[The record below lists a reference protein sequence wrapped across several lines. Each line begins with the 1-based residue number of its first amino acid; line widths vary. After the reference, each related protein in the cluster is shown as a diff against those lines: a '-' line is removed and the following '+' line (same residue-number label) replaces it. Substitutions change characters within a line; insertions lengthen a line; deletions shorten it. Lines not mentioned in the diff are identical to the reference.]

1 MSRRLLADVH
11 TQIPTVIEIRVDCVR
26 LPAAALGTGG
36 NFMNW
41 HQKCSVLLL
50 AGLAALSGHAQTT
63 GKYLAPRDQL
73 VAIRAGRLFDARSGT
88 MLTNQ
93 VVIVLGDRIA
103 GVGSGLAIPSGANVI
118 DLSNATVMP
127 GMIDAHVH
135 INTGGETEAQRTLI
149 ALSNA
154 QIDLAAGFTTVLDMD
169 SRGGYNTVDIRDQ
182 INSGRVQGPRMQVAG
197 ESLNPRA
204 TNYYPDV
211 RTGRFQE
218 GFIENKNVNG
228 PWLARAAVR
237 EAKLHGVDWVKIY
250 TTQDFAGTM
259 HMWTPDAT
267 LVNSPSLTFEEVQA
281 IVDEAHRLGLKVACH
296 TYGGEGMASCI
307 NAGVDAPNHLLELD
321 QDGIKILLQKR
332 LPFEATLDDLIAL
345 EKGDLEATG
354 GRNSRMKLAEQ
365 AVRRAVAAGVPIVFG
380 SGATSAAIPHGK
392 QANQFAYYAKW
403 GLTPTQA
410 LQTAYLNAAHMLNYG
425 IEKDI
430 GSIEKGKFADIIA
443 VSGNPLAD
451 VSEMERVRFVMKGG
465 TVIRNDFAG
474 R

>member
-1 MSRRLLADVH
+1 
-11 TQIPTVIEIRVDCVR
+11 
-26 LPAAALGTGG
+26 
-36 NFMNW
+36 MNW
-41 HQKCSVLLL
+41 YQKISVLFC
-50 AGLAALSGHAQTT
+50 AGLAALSGHAQTA

-73 VAIRAGRLFDARSGT
+73 IAIRAGRLFDARSGT

-93 VVIVLGDRIA
+93 VVIVRGDRIVD
-103 GVGSGLAIPSGANVI
+103 VGSGLAIPSGATVI
-118 DLSNATVMP
+118 NLSNATVMP

-149 ALSNA
+149 SLANA
-154 QIDLAAGFTTVLDMD
+154 QIDLAAGFTTGLDMD
-169 SRGGYNTVDIRDQ
+169 SRGGYNTVDIRDE
-182 INSGRVQGPRMQVAG
+182 INFGRVQGPRLQVAG

-281 IVDEAHRLGLKVACH
+281 VVEEAHRLGLKVACH

-307 NAGVDAPNHLLELD
+307 NAGVDAPNHLLGLD
-321 QDGIKILLQKR
+321 QDGIKVLLQKK
-332 LPFEATLDDLIAL
+332 LPFVATLDDLIAL

-365 AVRRAVAAGVPIVFG
+365 AIRRAVAAGVPIVFG
-380 SGATSAAIPHGK
+380 SGATSAAVPHGK
-392 QANQFAYYAKW
+392 QANQFAYYVKW
-403 GLTPTQA
+403 GLTPAQA
-410 LQTAYLNAAHMLNYG
+410 LQTTYINAAHMLNYG

-430 GSIEKGKFADIIA
+430 GTIEKGRFADIIA

-451 VSEMERVRFVMKGG
+451 VSEMGRVHFVMKGG
-465 TVIRNDFAG
+465 MVIRNDFAG
-474 R
+474 H

>member
-1 MSRRLLADVH
+1 
-11 TQIPTVIEIRVDCVR
+11 
-26 LPAAALGTGG
+26 
-36 NFMNW
+36 MNW
-41 HQKCSVLLL
+41 HQKFSALLF
-50 AGLAALSGHAQTT
+50 AGLAALLGHAQTT

-93 VVIVLGDRIA
+93 VVIVRGDRIA

-135 INTGGETEAQRTLI
+135 INTGGETEAERTLI

-321 QDGIKILLQKR
+321 QDGIKVMLQKS

-365 AVRRAVAAGVPIVFG
+365 AVRRAVTAGVPIVFG

-425 IEKDI
+425 VEKDI
-430 GSIEKGKFADIIA
+430 GTIEKGKFADIIA

-451 VSEMERVRFVMKGG
+451 VSEMERVHFVMKGG